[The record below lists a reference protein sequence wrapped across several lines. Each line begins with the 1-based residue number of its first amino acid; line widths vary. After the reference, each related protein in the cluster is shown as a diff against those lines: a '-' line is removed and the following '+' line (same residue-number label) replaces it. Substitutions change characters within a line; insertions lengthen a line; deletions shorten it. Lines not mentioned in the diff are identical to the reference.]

1 MNDNVHRRA
10 ALRPAVLHA
19 AGVPGRQRGSRVW
32 FPEDENGEPH
42 DRNPD
47 DGYGGAH
54 FKLQVVILVPRIED
68 ES

>member
-19 AGVPGRQRGSRVW
+19 AGVPGRQKGSRVW

-47 DGYGGAH
+47 DGYGGAR

-68 ES
+68 EL